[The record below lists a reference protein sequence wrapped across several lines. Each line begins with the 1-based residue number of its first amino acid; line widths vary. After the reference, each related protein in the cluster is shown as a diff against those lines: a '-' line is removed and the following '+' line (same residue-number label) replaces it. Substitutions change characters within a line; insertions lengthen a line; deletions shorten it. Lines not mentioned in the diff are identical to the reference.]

1 MIRELRR
8 EYPVRVLCRVLA
20 VSASGYHAWLV
31 RKPSARARFRE
42 RLKLAA
48 LAAHQRTRQTY
59 GAQRLQQELAADGF
73 RVSLGTVKR
82 VRRELALRCV
92 QQKKRFR
99 VQTTD
104 SGHQLPVA
112 ANLLGQVFK
121 VGRPDE
127 VWAADI
133 TYVATDEGWLYVAA
147 IKNREGKN
155 LAEIFDFYLV
165 DKYRE
170 LEGQAYLA
178 AIERIKPAIAGT
190 FTTDFEGNARIQL
203 PASETPYYIYGSFDV
218 GRSSCMWYLPFVPNK
233 NGNLVLDTEN
243 AAYCH

>member
-1 MIRELRR
+1 MTYDVAAAPPAPTTVEISVKAGVVTNGGDLKNVARR
-8 EYPVRVLCRVLA
+8 E
-20 VSASGYHAWLV
+20 
-31 RKPSARARFRE
+31 FI
-42 RLKLAA
+42 
-48 LAAHQRTRQTY
+48 
-59 GAQRLQQELAADGF
+59 
-73 RVSLGTVKR
+73 
-82 VRRELALRCV
+82 
-92 QQKKRFR
+92 
-99 VQTTD
+99 
-104 SGHQLPVA
+104 
-112 ANLLGQVFK
+112 VFK
-121 VGRPDE
+121 E
-127 VWAADI
+127 DI
-133 TYVATDEGWLYVAA
+133 KPLISS

-190 FTTDFEGNARIQL
+190 FTTDFEGSARIQL

-233 NGNLVLDTEN
+233 NGNLALDNEN